1 MMSDDSG
8 KSKSFEEALSR
19 LSEIVKELEEKDT
32 KLEDSMK
39 LFEEGVSLSK
49 YCREV
54 LQNAADKVEMLNKEN
69 DSEE

>member
-1 MMSDDSG
+1 MSDKIA
-8 KSKSFEEALSR
+8 KSKSFEDALNR
-19 LSEIVKELEEKDT
+19 LPEIVKELDSSDT

-39 LFEEGVSLSK
+39 LFEEGVTLSK

-54 LQNAADKVEMLNKEN
+54 LKNAAERVELLNDED

>member
-1 MMSDDSG
+1 MSDKIA
-8 KSKSFEEALSR
+8 KSKSIEDALNR
-19 LSEIVKELEEKDT
+19 LSEIVKELDSSDT

-39 LFEEGVSLSK
+39 LFEEGVTLSK

-54 LQNAADKVEMLNKEN
+54 LKNAAERVELLNDED